1 MGGNNNSKRI
11 ERKAKKIKSRV
22 WKMEAKSE
30 KMEEIEEVFGKMAL
44 KMGAMYLV
52 SNKKLGG
59 DR

>member
-1 MGGNNNSKRI
+1 
-11 ERKAKKIKSRV
+11 
-22 WKMEAKSE
+22 MEAKSE
-30 KMEEIEEVFGKMAL
+30 KVEEIKGIFGKAAP